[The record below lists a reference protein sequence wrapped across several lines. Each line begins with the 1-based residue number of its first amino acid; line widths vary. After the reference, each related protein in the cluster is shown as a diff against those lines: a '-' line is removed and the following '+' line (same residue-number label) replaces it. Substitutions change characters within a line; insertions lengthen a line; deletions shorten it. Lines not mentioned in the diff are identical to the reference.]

1 MSGCMCKCVVES
13 KGDQRGRETRT
24 QRKIDESEC
33 KRFSAQD
40 KETEQTA
47 RNECVSRET
56 AGLK

>member
-40 KETEQTA
+40 KEM
-47 RNECVSRET
+47 ET
-56 AGLK
+56 NSKKRVR